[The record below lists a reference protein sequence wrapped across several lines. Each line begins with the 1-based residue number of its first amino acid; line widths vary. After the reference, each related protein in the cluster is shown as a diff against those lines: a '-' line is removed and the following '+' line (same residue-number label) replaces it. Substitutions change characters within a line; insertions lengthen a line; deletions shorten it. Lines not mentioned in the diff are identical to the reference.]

1 MKYDKELKN
10 KAKKYFFSLNPDWS
24 VEKRIAYTISYLQRI
39 HGVKVSKRTLYTW
52 KKKWI
57 DEITQIEEKARE
69 LAIKKTSN
77 DLASSYESYFKT
89 AENLLRDML
98 RDYKNEGVV
107 PQVRDILKL
116 LELIGKM
123 KGYIVERKAVVSQD
137 LTPKEPLE
145 FTINI
150 VETAEEREFLE
161 WREKHSQNKG
171 EATEKAIVYQ

>member
-39 HGVKVSKRTLYTW
+39 YGVKVSKRTLYAW

-57 DEITQIEEKARE
+57 DEITKIEEKARE

-77 DLASSYESYFKT
+77 DLAGTYESYFNT

-98 RDYKNEGVV
+98 EDYRNEGVV

-123 KGYIVERKAVVSQD
+123 KGYLIERKAVVSQD
-137 LTPKEPLE
+137 LTPREPLE
-145 FTINI
+145 FNINI
-150 VETAEEREFLE
+150 VETREEKEFLE

-171 EATEKAIVYQ
+171 EATEQAIVYS